1 MNKVASLQSLV
12 KPLPTIDYIH
22 ACLRGF
28 AKKTEE
34 REGDILSFP
43 FRGVNGGLFDAE
55 E

>member
-1 MNKVASLQSLV
+1 MKVGSLQSLV
-12 KPLPTIDYIH
+12 KPLPTGDCIH

-34 REGDILSFP
+34 GEGDIVSFP
-43 FRGVNGGLFDAE
+43 FREVNGGLFDAE